1 MRRLPPGTRAYQIG
15 DPLVYAGM
23 NHDQTILNFV
33 TYLFL
38 VLSIVLTFLR
48 CYTRFYLLKSSGAD
62 DIISICSLVR
72 IEISLRVLRRI
83 Y

>member
-1 MRRLPPGTRAYQIG
+1 MRLPPGTRAYRLG
-15 DPLVYAGM
+15 DLLLYAVM
-23 NHDQTILNFV
+23 NRDQTILNFV

-38 VLSIVLTFLR
+38 VLSIVLTTLR

-72 IEISLRVLRRI
+72 MNIFIRVLHRV